1 MQFDMFYRIQSIEDI
16 FVKYIADDPVRP
28 NISYSN
34 RIGQFKDVFL
44 LEELGKIKAMACVS
58 YQDNI
63 PKLENELFMS
73 SEPKVAVFYSIWS
86 YEKGYGQKLILQ
98 SLNYIRQNFK
108 EITMVLTLSPK
119 TEMARKFHL
128 NNGAIVFRDNDETV
142 NYQYL

>member
-16 FVKYIADDPVRP
+16 YVKYIADDPVRP

-44 LEELGKIKAMACVS
+44 LEELGKIKAMTCVS

-128 NNGAIVFRDNDETV
+128 NNGAIVFCDNDETV